1 VRFFRIPAFTGI
13 ETHRDDAD
21 RGSLRVVE
29 GCLPHGPGGLR
40 SGPVWKNKGSVDL
53 FSDSEE
59 NHLTASDDGKGNSM
73 LFVSRLDEVHDMA
86 IMSAEHTEVSIFSET
101 YSVVNPVELYRE
113 DDAVL
118 TPVGNRLFAFGDG
131 DGEAV
136 FTGKGPPAVKDT
148 KVFPDATLYSQEF
161 SRFPDCKFFVPGPKK
176 TIFAAGNPNRPLTVY
191 ISEPA
196 GKTKPYRDS
205 PYSTEK
211 PTGDAYAGQ
220 LSTVDILMSNATEI
234 TALSS
239 RGDQIVVHTDKGC
252 HILYA
257 PSSDQASTG
266 YRVEQVAAT
275 NFSAAVN
282 TQVVAGEAGSM
293 SFWLGHDGQIYKDE
307 SASRGAEDSKSFT
320 DPDQASWKAKGL
332 WEKELPT
339 DLSESFSAYDRESG
353 MYWIFVRSDEH
364 DFAQKGELPGKVFLL
379 KALPE
384 LPGEV
389 LNLDAA
395 SELPGKIS
403 LTALP
408 ELPSKIQNFKQ
419 LPKPGPATNLTA
431 MPEIPS
437 KIIDFTAT
445 PELPGKPD
453 DLTATPQIP
462 GKPVVVIANPELP
475 GKPSIPDILPED
487 PGKPFS
493 LTATPEK
500 PGKPLNLIPIPNTS
514 GKVGGLSATPEKPSK
529 VLELEATPE
538 KPSKVLGLEAEPELP
553 GKVQGLQTGGDV
565 PGKVP
570 GLTAEPDVPGK
581 VLSLTATPEISFNPD
596 EFASDDAF
604 LISAPTEFHQGD
616 FYFHENKTNY
626 YAKDG
631 TSIITSQ
638 AALINSMDTVQNSM
652 TTYWPG
658 AASRTNKLV
667 KASFSIHA
675 PNSRLVFVGC
685 KYEGLRDSTD
695 IVMPTSALNR
705 VSWKAD
711 NTDHGANLGQH
722 HSWSL
727 SFRRAQQNPSLTT
740 GKLWIYFD
748 VELNTYSAFFGNES
762 SFTVFGQPELK
773 SYQASTLSDPFAL
786 AGFAHIHFLKKDN
799 NYPEATLPNNPFGS
813 YSTKIIGGGGPL
825 GQDGLELRRLFVG
838 LDALDASVSSSNFNT
853 NTPCTA
859 EKVKITTP
867 FNTMTIDTITGN
879 QCP

>member
-1 VRFFRIPAFTGI
+1 MRFFRIPAFTGI
-13 ETHRDDAD
+13 ETHRDDAN

-40 SGPVWKNKGSVDL
+40 SGPVWSTKGTVNL
-53 FSDSEE
+53 ISDSEE
-59 NHLTASDDGKGNSM
+59 NHLTASDDGNGNSM

-86 IMSAEHTEVSIFSET
+86 IMSAEHTEVSIFSQT

-113 DDAVL
+113 EDAVL

-136 FTGKGPPAVKDT
+136 FTGKGPPAVQDT

-176 TIFAAGNPNRPLTVY
+176 TLFAAGNPNRPLTVY

-211 PTGDAYAGQ
+211 PSGDAYAGQ

-282 TQVVAGEAGSM
+282 NQVVAGEAGSM

-307 SASRGAEDSKSFT
+307 SASRGAEDAKSFT

-353 MYWIFVRSDEH
+353 MYWIFVRSDEY
-364 DFAQKGELPGKVFLL
+364 DFAQIGELPGKVFLL

-419 LPKPGPATNLTA
+419 LPKPGQATNLTA

-445 PELPGKPD
+445 PELPGKPG

-475 GKPSIPDILPED
+475 GKPSIPDILPEG

-500 PGKPLNLIPIPNTS
+500 PGKPLDLTLIPSTT
-514 GKVGGLSATPEKPSK
+514 GKVAGLTATPEKPSK

-538 KPSKVLGLEAEPELP
+538 LP
-553 GKVQGLQTGGDV
+553 GKVQGLETGGDV
-565 PGKVP
+565 PGKVL
-570 GLTAEPDVPGK
+570 GLEATPELPGK
-581 VLSLTATPEISFNPD
+581 VLSLTATPEVQ
-596 EFASDDAF
+596 EFDPTPFAQDDGL
-604 LISAPTEFHQGD
+604 LISAFAAFERDSGD
-616 FYFHENKTNY
+616 MLPREEKYTYGDPNGTIPAKTQMDLLTGN
-626 YAKDG
+626 
-631 TSIITSQ
+631 TSPVN
-638 AALINSMDTVQNSM
+638 LYRMG
-652 TTYWPG
+652 TYWPDAQRGTFQTSLARKSVTQSDLHLIFIG
-658 AASRTNKLV
+658 A
-667 KASFSIHA
+667 
-675 PNSRLVFVGC
+675 

-695 IVMPTSALNR
+695 LRVQTGTVNHYWWPEDDMPQSN
-705 VSWKAD
+705 SPQ
-711 NTDHGANLGQH
+711 GQH

-727 SFRRAQQNPSLTT
+727 SFYTVNLPENTP
-740 GKLWIYFD
+740 GKMWLYFD
-748 VELNTYSAFFGNES
+748 VEQNSYRMFFGRKRDIRHTVHPQFTA
-762 SFTVFGQPELK
+762 SFGWVDSTVFG
-773 SYQASTLSDPFAL
+773 SMD
-786 AGFAHIHFLKKDN
+786 AGFAELRFLDKEN
-799 NYPEATLPNNPFGS
+799 NYPEATLPNNPFGT
-813 YSTKIIGGGGPL
+813 YQWYFINGQENSTRILVGTDSFDATGL
-825 GQDGLELRRLFVG
+825 DGLNAHPCANNKVG
-838 LDALDASVSSSNFNT
+838 LV
-853 NTPCTA
+853 
-859 EKVKITTP
+859 TP
-867 FNTMTIDTITGN
+867 FGSLNIPLAGDSGSHIGLLT
-879 QCP
+879 CP

>member
-1 VRFFRIPAFTGI
+1 
-13 ETHRDDAD
+13 
-21 RGSLRVVE
+21 VVE

-431 MPEIPS
+431 IPEIPS

-553 GKVQGLQTGGDV
+553 GKVLGLDTGGDA
-565 PGKVP
+565 PGKVL
-570 GLTAEPDVPGK
+570 GLEATPEKPSK
-581 VLSLTATPEISFNPD
+581 VLSLTATPEVSFNPD

-604 LISAPTEFHQGD
+604 LISAPTLFSKKD
-616 FYFHENKTNY
+616 FWLDQQAFYWYGME
-626 YAKDG
+626 G
-631 TSIITSQ
+631 TSVISDLNSLLISKMMNPQTSMQ
-638 AALINSMDTVQNSM
+638 TFF
-652 TTYWPG
+652 PG
-658 AASRTNKLV
+658 AATRSSKIANALQFTG
-667 KASFSIHA
+667 S
-675 PNSRLVFVGC
+675 SRLGLAFVGC

-695 IVMPTSALNR
+695 IIENNLGNGKQFW
-705 VSWKAD
+705 WKEND
-711 NTDHGANLGQH
+711 PSIGQNFGQH

-727 SFRRAQQNPSLTT
+727 RIKTSQMVPSSNGTDIWL
-740 GKLWIYFD
+740 YFD
-748 VELNTYSAFFGNES
+748 VSENAYKMFFGQLLTIS
-762 SFTVFGQPELK
+762 
-773 SYQASTLSDPFAL
+773 LSPLIKGYNTNFQEGVAN
-786 AGFAHIHFLKKDN
+786 AGLGSAIFLTKDN

-813 YSTKIIGGGGPL
+813 YGMSVTSVGTTK
-825 GQDGLELRRLFVG
+825 RRRIFVG
-838 LDALDASVSSSNFNT
+838 TDALNSATTSGSATCTQHKVS
-853 NTPCTA
+853 
-859 EKVKITTP
+859 ITTP
-867 FNTMTIDTITGN
+867 FNSMVIDTIQGTK
-879 QCP
+879 CP

>member
-1 VRFFRIPAFTGI
+1 MRFFRIPAFTGI

-40 SGPVWKNKGSVDL
+40 SGPVWSAKGNVNL
-53 FSDSEE
+53 VSDTEE
-59 NHLTASDDGKGNSM
+59 NQLTASDDGKGNSM

-136 FTGKGPPAVKDT
+136 FTGKGPPAVQDT

-211 PTGDAYAGQ
+211 PAGDAYAGQ

-307 SASRGAEDSKSFT
+307 SASRGAEDAKSFT
-320 DPDQASWKAKGL
+320 DPDQASWKSKGL

-353 MYWIFVRSDEH
+353 MYWIFVRSDEY
-364 DFAQKGELPGKVFLL
+364 DFAQIGELPGKVFLL

-408 ELPSKIQNFKQ
+408 ELPSKIQNLKR
-419 LPKPGPATNLTA
+419 LPKPGQSTNLTA

-437 KIIDFTAT
+437 KIVDFTAT
-445 PELPGKPD
+445 PELPSKPG

-475 GKPSIPDILPED
+475 GKPSIPDILPEG

-500 PGKPLNLIPIPNTS
+500 PGKPLDLTLIPSTT
-514 GKVGGLSATPEKPSK
+514 GKVAGLTATPEKPSK

-538 KPSKVLGLEAEPELP
+538 LP
-553 GKVQGLQTGGDV
+553 GKVQGLETGGDV
-565 PGKVP
+565 PGKVL
-570 GLTAEPDVPGK
+570 GLEATPELPGK

-596 EFASDDAF
+596 EFASDDAL
-604 LISAPTEFHQGD
+604 LISSFAIFERDSGLMAPQFTSYTYGD
-616 FYFHENKTNY
+616 PNGVIPPKTRNDLLLGNSSPDLPFEMNTFWPD
-626 YAKDG
+626 AQRG
-631 TSIITSQ
+631 TFKSSTARAHTTGSDHFLGTPQ
-638 AALINSMDTVQNSM
+638 KLMDMVFL
-652 TTYWPG
+652 G
-658 AASRTNKLV
+658 A
-667 KASFSIHA
+667 
-675 PNSRLVFVGC
+675 

-695 IVMPTSALNR
+695 LRKLSGTQDRYWWPEDDFNQNNAPQ
-705 VSWKAD
+705 
-711 NTDHGANLGQH
+711 GQH
-722 HSWSL
+722 HSWSITFYTVNL
-727 SFRRAQQNPSLTT
+727 PDDTP
-740 GKLWIYFD
+740 GKIWLYFD
-748 VELNTYSAFFGNES
+748 VEQNSYRMFYGRKRLISTITGFQGHFGWVTPITAASAD
-762 SFTVFGQPELK
+762 T
-773 SYQASTLSDPFAL
+773 
-786 AGFAHIHFLKKDN
+786 GFAAIRFLDKDN

-813 YSTKIIGGGGPL
+813 YQFHFINGQETSIRILVGTDSFDGTGLDFDSTHPCGNNK
-825 GQDGLELRRLFVG
+825 VG
-838 LDALDASVSSSNFNT
+838 LV
-853 NTPCTA
+853 
-859 EKVKITTP
+859 TP
-867 FNTMTIDTITGN
+867 FGSLNIPLAGGSGSHNGVLT
-879 QCP
+879 CP

>member
-1 VRFFRIPAFTGI
+1 MRFFRIPAFTGI

-40 SGPVWKNKGSVDL
+40 SGPVWSVKGNVNL
-53 FSDSEE
+53 VSDSEE

-211 PTGDAYAGQ
+211 PSGDAYAGQ

-257 PSSDQASTG
+257 PTSDQASTG

-307 SASRGAEDSKSFT
+307 SASRGAEDAKSFT
-320 DPDQASWKAKGL
+320 DPDQASWKSKGL

-353 MYWIFVRSDEH
+353 MYWIFVRSDEY
-364 DFAQKGELPGKVFLL
+364 DFAQIGELPGKVFLL

-395 SELPGKIS
+395 GEVPSKVSLVALPDLPGKVLNLDELPVPGQVGG
-403 LTALP
+403 LTA
-408 ELPSKIQNFKQ
+408 E
-419 LPKPGPATNLTA
+419 
-431 MPEIPS
+431 
-437 KIIDFTAT
+437 
-445 PELPGKPD
+445 PD
-453 DLTATPQIP
+453 IP
-462 GKPVVVIANPELP
+462 GKPVLVA
-475 GKPSIPDILPED
+475 K
-487 PGKPFS
+487 
-493 LTATPEK
+493 PEK
-500 PGKPLNLIPIPNTS
+500 PGKPGLPEVKPDDPGKPFTLIALPDKPGKVQGLTAGPTGVGKVGGLTATPDLPS
-514 GKVGGLSATPEKPSK
+514 KVGGLSAEPNLPGK
-529 VLELEATPE
+529 VG
-538 KPSKVLGLEAEPELP
+538 GLDAEPDLP

-596 EFASDDAF
+596 EFASDDTF
-604 LISAPTEFHQGD
+604 LISAPTFFSKND
-616 FYFHENKTNY
+616 FWLDQQTFYWYGLE
-626 YAKDG
+626 G
-631 TSIITSQ
+631 TSVISDLNTLLNSKMMNPTTS
-638 AALINSMDTVQNSM
+638 ME
-652 TTYWPG
+652 TYFPG
-658 AASRTNKLV
+658 AATRSSKIANALQFTD
-667 KASFSIHA
+667 SQ
-675 PNSRLVFVGC
+675 RLGLAFVGC

-695 IVMPTSALNR
+695 LIENNIGNGFQYW
-705 VSWKAD
+705 WKEND
-711 NTDHGANLGQH
+711 SSIGQNFGQH

-727 SFRRAQQNPSLTT
+727 RMLTSQMVASET
-740 GKLWIYFD
+740 HTDIWLYFD
-748 VELNTYSAFFGNES
+748 VEQNAYTMFFGQLLTLNL
-762 SFTVFGQPELK
+762 FPLLK
-773 SYQASTLSDPFAL
+773 GYNTNVVEGVAN
-786 AGFAHIHFLKKDN
+786 AGVGRATFLTKDN

-813 YSTKIIGGGGPL
+813 YSISQSGSGTEK
-825 GQDGLELRRLFVG
+825 RRRIFVG
-838 LDALDASVSSSNFNT
+838 TDALNSATTQGSATCTEHKVS
-853 NTPCTA
+853 
-859 EKVKITTP
+859 ITTP
-867 FNTMTIDTITGN
+867 FNSMVIDTIQGT

>member
-1 VRFFRIPAFTGI
+1 MRFFRIPAFTGI

-40 SGPVWKNKGSVDL
+40 SGPVWSAKGNVNL
-53 FSDSEE
+53 VSDTEE

-136 FTGKGPPAVKDT
+136 FTGKGPPAVQDT

-211 PTGDAYAGQ
+211 SSGDAYAGQ

-307 SASRGAEDSKSFT
+307 SASRGAEDAKSFT
-320 DPDQASWKAKGL
+320 DPDQASWKSKGL

-353 MYWIFVRSDEH
+353 MYWIFVRSDEY
-364 DFAQKGELPGKVFLL
+364 DFAQIGELPGKVFLL

-408 ELPSKIQNFKQ
+408 ELPSKIQNLKR
-419 LPKPGPATNLTA
+419 LPKPGQSTNLTA

-437 KIIDFTAT
+437 KIVDFTAT
-445 PELPGKPD
+445 PELPSKPG

-475 GKPSIPDILPED
+475 GKPSIPDILPEG

-500 PGKPLNLIPIPNTS
+500 PGKPLDLTLIPSTT
-514 GKVGGLSATPEKPSK
+514 GKVAGLTATPEKPSK

-538 KPSKVLGLEAEPELP
+538 LP
-553 GKVQGLQTGGDV
+553 GKVQGLETGGDV
-565 PGKVP
+565 PGKVL
-570 GLTAEPDVPGK
+570 GLEATPELPSK

-604 LISAPTEFHQGD
+604 LISAPTFFSKDD
-616 FYFHENKTNY
+616 FWISQLKFNWYGVQ
-626 YAKDG
+626 G
-631 TSIITSQ
+631 TSVISDLNTLLNSKMLNPQTSMQ
-638 AALINSMDTVQNSM
+638 
-652 TTYWPG
+652 TYFPG
-658 AASRTNKLV
+658 AATRSSKIANALQFTDSV
-667 KASFSIHA
+667 
-675 PNSRLVFVGC
+675 RLGLAFVGC

-695 IVMPTSALNR
+695 LIENNIGNGFQYW
-705 VSWKAD
+705 WKEND
-711 NTDHGANLGQH
+711 SNIGQNFGQH

-727 SFRRAQQNPSLTT
+727 RMLTSQMDASQT
-740 GKLWIYFD
+740 GTDIWLYFD
-748 VELNTYSAFFGNES
+748 VEQNAYTMFFGQLLTLNL
-762 SFTVFGQPELK
+762 FPLLK
-773 SYQASTLSDPFAL
+773 GYNTNFVEGVANLGMGRAT
-786 AGFAHIHFLKKDN
+786 FLTKDN

-813 YSTKIIGGGGPL
+813 YSISQSGSGTVK
-825 GQDGLELRRLFVG
+825 RRRIFVG
-838 LDALDASVSSSNFNT
+838 TDALNSATTQGSATCTEHKVS
-853 NTPCTA
+853 
-859 EKVKITTP
+859 ITTP
-867 FNTMTIDTITGN
+867 FNSMVIDTIQGT